1 MLLLLKQWRDVSR
14 SLSFKGSMLLFVSIS
29 SFHFAACLKLIIYV
43 KVNFEGHGNW
53 ILCTGIK
60 KSITRRTLWLSK
72 TGFWCVNYI
81 YIYIYMYIY
90 IYTYIIYYIY
100 ILYIYIIYI
109 YYIHII
115 AVSIFLYFC
124 FWPCWFSSNVLS
136 SIIRSNQHHHYSVD
150 TCDYVASFN
159 HDGKN
164 GCRFCL

>member
-1 MLLLLKQWRDVSR
+1 MLLLLKVWRDVSR

-43 KVNFEGHGNW
+43 KVNFEGRANW

-60 KSITRRTLWLSK
+60 KSMTRRTLWFSK
-72 TGFWCVNYI
+72 TGFWC
-81 YIYIYMYIY
+81 
-90 IYTYIIYYIY
+90 
-100 ILYIYIIYI
+100 L
-109 YYIHII
+109 IHII
-115 AVSIFLYFC
+115 VVSIFLYFC
-124 FWPCWFSSNVLS
+124 FWPYWFSSNVLS

-164 GCRFCL
+164 RCRFCL